1 MNHAGA
7 GDANP
12 RRPRWERTWRLL
24 LSVVLRHAS
33 VVSLAFGP
41 SRCVDFKIDF
51 AFGLQPITQ
60 LCAVL
65 SSSSLVDLVGTS
77 GDSVHPGLVRM
88 RHRRHGAASIVAL
101 IFAGPL

>member
-1 MNHAGA
+1 MGA
-7 GDANP
+7 LVAP
-12 RRPRWERTWRLL
+12 AL
-24 LSVVLRHAS
+24 LSAALGHAS

-41 SRCVDFKIDF
+41 SRSVDFKIDF

-77 GDSVHPGLVRM
+77 GDSVHPGLVR
-88 RHRRHGAASIVAL
+88 HRRHGPASIVAL